1 METDGDPSCVLWRHP
16 LLLHSKESITS
27 PLTSLTSESLQTEA
41 IKLFKVDHQLS
52 LSSCKSHNF
61 LYCTYLFS
69 LKISG
74 KRVTKLAEI
83 RCLIY
88 VVWYQYNKLPAIQV
102 CQLFMSVAVEQ
113 AGIDYHVVLAQNAL
127 QQCLDQPELQSEFI
141 CALVKQTS
149 RHTQHRLGVQVK
161 KAARLVSLGTAR
173 VVSPAYC
180 LTKKNTQPSC
190 TIFSS

>member
-1 METDGDPSCVLWRHP
+1 
-16 LLLHSKESITS
+16 
-27 PLTSLTSESLQTEA
+27 
-41 IKLFKVDHQLS
+41 
-52 LSSCKSHNF
+52 
-61 LYCTYLFS
+61 
-69 LKISG
+69 
-74 KRVTKLAEI
+74 
-83 RCLIY
+83 
-88 VVWYQYNKLPAIQV
+88 
-102 CQLFMSVAVEQ
+102 MSVAVEQ

-180 LTKKNTQPSC
+180 LTKTTFNHPVPFLKLKLYSSIVRFFFFFYNNSGRSHLYL
-190 TIFSS
+190 IRIIEHVFSIDHSNDIYFNAENGTLSMLSQVLQLILPGVDTE

>member
-1 METDGDPSCVLWRHP
+1 
-16 LLLHSKESITS
+16 
-27 PLTSLTSESLQTEA
+27 
-41 IKLFKVDHQLS
+41 
-52 LSSCKSHNF
+52 
-61 LYCTYLFS
+61 
-69 LKISG
+69 
-74 KRVTKLAEI
+74 
-83 RCLIY
+83 
-88 VVWYQYNKLPAIQV
+88 
-102 CQLFMSVAVEQ
+102 MSVAVEQ

-180 LTKKNTQPSC
+180 LTKKHSTILYHFFKVRAIPIDHSFIKTRMDLIYTISSLHVLMMISC
-190 TIFSS
+190 SFKNNISFKAENGTLNMLSQVLRFIFLLYIYSHIYHKN

>member
-1 METDGDPSCVLWRHP
+1 
-16 LLLHSKESITS
+16 
-27 PLTSLTSESLQTEA
+27 
-41 IKLFKVDHQLS
+41 
-52 LSSCKSHNF
+52 
-61 LYCTYLFS
+61 
-69 LKISG
+69 
-74 KRVTKLAEI
+74 
-83 RCLIY
+83 
-88 VVWYQYNKLPAIQV
+88 
-102 CQLFMSVAVEQ
+102 MSVAVEQ

-180 LTKKNTQPSC
+180 LTKTTFNHPVPFLKLKRY
-190 TIFSS
+190 SSIVRFFFFFYTRIDFICISYASLNFQYRSFDHISFNAENGTLGMLSQVLQISLLGADAE

>member
-1 METDGDPSCVLWRHP
+1 
-16 LLLHSKESITS
+16 
-27 PLTSLTSESLQTEA
+27 
-41 IKLFKVDHQLS
+41 
-52 LSSCKSHNF
+52 
-61 LYCTYLFS
+61 
-69 LKISG
+69 
-74 KRVTKLAEI
+74 
-83 RCLIY
+83 
-88 VVWYQYNKLPAIQV
+88 
-102 CQLFMSVAVEQ
+102 MSVAVEQ

-180 LTKKNTQPSC
+180 LTKTTLNILYHFFFFFKVISDSDVVIVGHVLVKIRIGSHLSHT
-190 TIFSS
+190 

>member
-1 METDGDPSCVLWRHP
+1 
-16 LLLHSKESITS
+16 
-27 PLTSLTSESLQTEA
+27 
-41 IKLFKVDHQLS
+41 
-52 LSSCKSHNF
+52 
-61 LYCTYLFS
+61 
-69 LKISG
+69 
-74 KRVTKLAEI
+74 
-83 RCLIY
+83 
-88 VVWYQYNKLPAIQV
+88 
-102 CQLFMSVAVEQ
+102 MSVAVEQ

-180 LTKKNTQPSC
+180 LTKTTLNILYHFFFFFFFKVISDSDIVVVGHVCQNISDW
-190 TIFSS
+190 ISSVSHVIIT

>member
-1 METDGDPSCVLWRHP
+1 
-16 LLLHSKESITS
+16 
-27 PLTSLTSESLQTEA
+27 
-41 IKLFKVDHQLS
+41 
-52 LSSCKSHNF
+52 
-61 LYCTYLFS
+61 
-69 LKISG
+69 
-74 KRVTKLAEI
+74 
-83 RCLIY
+83 
-88 VVWYQYNKLPAIQV
+88 
-102 CQLFMSVAVEQ
+102 MSVAVEQ

-180 LTKKNTQPSC
+180 LTKQHSTSC
-190 TIFSS
+190 TIFFLKLSDSDIIIDQISQNGSIFTCLSYSSLNRFWYHSIRSYKISANTQNGTRDMLSQVLRKS

>member
-1 METDGDPSCVLWRHP
+1 M
-16 LLLHSKESITS
+16 
-27 PLTSLTSESLQTEA
+27 QA
-41 IKLFKVDHQLS
+41 
-52 LSSCKSHNF
+52 
-61 LYCTYLFS
+61 
-69 LKISG
+69 
-74 KRVTKLAEI
+74 
-83 RCLIY
+83 
-88 VVWYQYNKLPAIQV
+88 

-180 LTKKNTQPSC
+180 LTNTLSPVP
-190 TIFSS
+190 FSPADQLDARFYKFFEEILMNANLPRNTYRFDSF

>member
-1 METDGDPSCVLWRHP
+1 
-16 LLLHSKESITS
+16 
-27 PLTSLTSESLQTEA
+27 
-41 IKLFKVDHQLS
+41 
-52 LSSCKSHNF
+52 
-61 LYCTYLFS
+61 
-69 LKISG
+69 
-74 KRVTKLAEI
+74 
-83 RCLIY
+83 
-88 VVWYQYNKLPAIQV
+88 
-102 CQLFMSVAVEQ
+102 MSVAVEQ

-180 LTKKNTQPSC
+180 LTKTTFNHPVPFFKFKRYSSFVLFLNSHLYLIRIIELFSVSSIIQ
-190 TIFSS
+190 TIFLSTRKMVHWVCLVKYFK

>member
-1 METDGDPSCVLWRHP
+1 
-16 LLLHSKESITS
+16 
-27 PLTSLTSESLQTEA
+27 
-41 IKLFKVDHQLS
+41 
-52 LSSCKSHNF
+52 
-61 LYCTYLFS
+61 
-69 LKISG
+69 
-74 KRVTKLAEI
+74 
-83 RCLIY
+83 
-88 VVWYQYNKLPAIQV
+88 
-102 CQLFMSVAVEQ
+102 MSVAVEQ

-180 LTKKNTQPSC
+180 LTKTTLNILYHFFFEVISDIATYHPSGHVSQNGFGSL
-190 TIFSS
+190 ISSVSYALITLTGVT

>member
-1 METDGDPSCVLWRHP
+1 
-16 LLLHSKESITS
+16 
-27 PLTSLTSESLQTEA
+27 
-41 IKLFKVDHQLS
+41 
-52 LSSCKSHNF
+52 
-61 LYCTYLFS
+61 
-69 LKISG
+69 
-74 KRVTKLAEI
+74 
-83 RCLIY
+83 
-88 VVWYQYNKLPAIQV
+88 
-102 CQLFMSVAVEQ
+102 MSVAVEQ

-180 LTKKNTQPSC
+180 LTKTTFNHPVPFLKLKRYSSIVRSFFQTRMDLICISYRIVELFQSQLFDY
-190 TIFSS
+190 IFFNAENGTLGMLSQVLQDIIPPGRGY

>member
-1 METDGDPSCVLWRHP
+1 MTQAV
-16 LLLHSKESITS
+16 
-27 PLTSLTSESLQTEA
+27 
-41 IKLFKVDHQLS
+41 
-52 LSSCKSHNF
+52 
-61 LYCTYLFS
+61 
-69 LKISG
+69 
-74 KRVTKLAEI
+74 
-83 RCLIY
+83 
-88 VVWYQYNKLPAIQV
+88 
-102 CQLFMSVAVEQ
+102 QLFMSVAVEQ

-180 LTKKNTQPSC
+180 LTKKTLIRPLHSFGVAGVLHVYWMVMQIQGAGLGKVGFIFGIKIVENVKYC
-190 TIFSS
+190 TA

>member
-1 METDGDPSCVLWRHP
+1 MFA
-16 LLLHSKESITS
+16 
-27 PLTSLTSESLQTEA
+27 QA
-41 IKLFKVDHQLS
+41 
-52 LSSCKSHNF
+52 
-61 LYCTYLFS
+61 
-69 LKISG
+69 
-74 KRVTKLAEI
+74 
-83 RCLIY
+83 
-88 VVWYQYNKLPAIQV
+88 

-180 LTKKNTQPSC
+180 LTNTLNPVP
-190 TIFSS
+190 FSQLTFDARL

>member
-1 METDGDPSCVLWRHP
+1 MIHEREWLKKRYCCS
-16 LLLHSKESITS
+16 
-27 PLTSLTSESLQTEA
+27 SLQA
-41 IKLFKVDHQLS
+41 
-52 LSSCKSHNF
+52 
-61 LYCTYLFS
+61 
-69 LKISG
+69 
-74 KRVTKLAEI
+74 
-83 RCLIY
+83 
-88 VVWYQYNKLPAIQV
+88 

-127 QQCLDQPELQSEFI
+127 QQCIDQPELQSEFI

-180 LTKKNTQPSC
+180 LTNTLNPVPFLQP
-190 TIFSS
+190 TFVA